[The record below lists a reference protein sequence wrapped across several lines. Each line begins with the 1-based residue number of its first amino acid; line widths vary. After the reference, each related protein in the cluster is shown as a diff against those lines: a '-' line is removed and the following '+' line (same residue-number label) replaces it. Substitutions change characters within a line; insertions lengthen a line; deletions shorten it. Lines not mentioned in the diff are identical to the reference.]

1 MFLSRMSAYLVR
13 RISELNGGTEE
24 EKFSLATLVAS
35 RLFAKVTTRNDGF
48 GVFGAV
54 GSFHKKAQYY
64 FLQIIW
70 KTIEVNFTEFWVAIA
85 EDSDAYLSS
94 TGDCAVASNGNTR
107 VVAVTKG
114 SPGSLTLDRNA
125 GFTGRSPIM
134 PVLLARV
141 NMKPAGLQQKNAG
154 SFRCAIAATT
164 TVNDTGVPV
173 HSRIHLTPTNAAAA
187 TLWGSAKALYISAKS
202 ARASFTVATANVSNA
217 AGTETFDYLIEG

>member
-1 MFLSRMSAYLVR
+1 MSAYLVR

-70 KTIEVNFTEFWVAIA
+70 KTIEVNFTEFWVPRTQTHICHRPGIA
-85 EDSDAYLSS
+85 PLRQ
-94 TGDCAVASNGNTR
+94 TG

-125 GFTGRSPIM
+125 GFTGRFPIM

-164 TVNDTGVPV
+164 TVNDTGVTV

-187 TLWGSAKALYISAKS
+187 TLWGSAKAL
-202 ARASFTVATANVSNA
+202 
-217 AGTETFDYLIEG
+217 